1 MDALR
6 DVPRPEVSTESSR
19 ESLRDSTRDTIR
31 GLGAQFEARAVN
43 VAERIEVR
51 GIDPRLSNH
60 LPVTVAVGAGC
71 AMLFRSGAV
80 VFFAVDTVAQERFLH
95 DLTPRIHG
103 RYQVP
108 ESERATIRIGDAD
121 AVETDALV
129 IKESSI
135 ERMQVIAE
143 ILAKSVVL
151 ARNEQEI
158 GTAFDSI
165 EPLAVAMK
173 RAPRK
178 LPWRH
183 SDLVRHIGDAML
195 VEHQLVDRAEVLE
208 KPELLWD
215 RADLDRLYARLEDE
229 YEIRERHLV
238 LESKLSLVT
247 TAARTMLELNQA
259 RRSLNVEY
267 YILALIVVEVVLAL
281 YQIFRL

>member
-6 DVPRPEVSTESSR
+6 DVAPRPEASTEST
-19 ESLRDSTRDTIR
+19 RDSMRDSIR
-31 GLGAQFEARAVN
+31 DLGARFEARAVN
-43 VAERIEVR
+43 VAERIDVR

-60 LPVTVAVGAGC
+60 LPVTVAVGSGC

-80 VFFAVDTVAQERFLH
+80 VFFAVDTVAQERFQH
-95 DLTPRIHG
+95 DLGPRIHG
-103 RYQVP
+103 PYQVP

-121 AVETDALV
+121 AVEPDALV

-158 GTAFDSI
+158 GTAFDAI
-165 EPLAVAMK
+165 EPLAAEMK

-183 SDLVRHIGDAML
+183 SDLVRHIGEAML

-267 YILALIVVEVVLAL
+267 YILALILVEVVLAL

>member
-1 MDALR
+1 M
-6 DVPRPEVSTESSR
+6 
-19 ESLRDSTRDTIR
+19 DSTRDVSR
-31 GLGAQFEARAVN
+31 SQLASESVRDMGARFEARAIN
-43 VAERIEVR
+43 VADRVDVR
-51 GIDPRLSNH
+51 GIEPRLSTH
-60 LPVTVAVGAGC
+60 LPVTVAVGVGY

-80 VFFAVDTVAQERFLH
+80 VFFGVDTLAQDRFLH
-95 DLTPRIHG
+95 DLAPRMHG
-103 RYQVP
+103 RYEVP
-108 ESERATIRIGDAD
+108 EVERAVIRIGEAD
-121 AVETDALV
+121 FVEPDAL
-129 IKESSI
+129 ILKESSI
-135 ERMQVIAE
+135 ERLQVIAE

-158 GTAFDSI
+158 GTAFGAI
-165 EPLAVAMK
+165 EPLAMAMK

-183 SDLVRHIGDAML
+183 GDLVRHIGEAML
-195 VEHQLVDRAEVLE
+195 AEHQLVDRAEVLE

-267 YILALIVVEVVLAL
+267 YILALIVFEVVLAL
-281 YQIFRL
+281 YQIVRL

>member
-1 MDALR
+1 MDAIR
-6 DVPRPEVSTESSR
+6 DVSPRPELASDSIR
-19 ESLRDSTRDTIR
+19 EIGPR
-31 GLGAQFEARAVN
+31 FEARAVN
-43 VAERIEVR
+43 VAERIDVR
-51 GIDPRLSNH
+51 GLDPRLSNR
-60 LPVTVAVGAGC
+60 LPVTVAVGTGC

-80 VFFAVDTVAQERFLH
+80 VFFGVDTVAQERFLH
-95 DLTPRIHG
+95 DLAPRIHSP
-103 RYQVP
+103 YTEP

-121 AVETDALV
+121 SVDPDALIV
-129 IKESSI
+129 KESSV
-135 ERMQVIAE
+135 ERLQVIAE

-158 GTAFDSI
+158 GAAFGAI
-165 EPLAVAMK
+165 EPLAVQMK
-173 RAPRK
+173 RSPRR

-215 RADLDRLYARLEDE
+215 RPDLDRLYARLEDE

-247 TAARTMLELNQA
+247 TAARTMLELTQA

-267 YILALIVVEVVLAL
+267 YIFVLIVIEVVLAT
-281 YQIFRL
+281 YQIFRP

>member
-1 MDALR
+1 MDAIR
-6 DVPRPEVSTESSR
+6 DLGARPEIPQDSI
-19 ESLRDSTRDTIR
+19 RDMGPR
-31 GLGAQFEARAVN
+31 FEARAVN
-43 VAERIEVR
+43 IADRIDVR
-51 GIDPRLSNH
+51 GIDPRLSNR
-60 LPVTVAVGAGC
+60 LPVTVAVDTGC
-71 AMLFRSGAV
+71 AMLFRAGAV
-80 VFFAVDTVAQERFLH
+80 VFFGVDTLAQERFLH

-103 RYQVP
+103 RYAVP

-121 AVETDALV
+121 SVEPDALIV
-129 IKESSI
+129 KESSI

-158 GTAFDSI
+158 VTAFAAI
-165 EPLAVAMK
+165 EPLAVQMK
-173 RAPRK
+173 RAPRR

-183 SDLVRHIGDAML
+183 SDLVRHIGEAML
-195 VEHQLVDRAEVLE
+195 VEHELVDRAEVLE
-208 KPELLWD
+208 KPELLWE

-247 TAARTMLELNQA
+247 TAARTMLELTQA

-267 YILALIVVEVVLAL
+267 YIFALILFEVALAL
-281 YQIFRL
+281 YQIFRP

>member
-1 MDALR
+1 MDASR
-6 DVPRPEVSTESSR
+6 DASPRPEAAPESIR
-19 ESLRDSTRDTIR
+19 E
-31 GLGAQFEARAVN
+31 LGGRFEARAVN
-43 VAERIEVR
+43 VAERIDVR
-51 GIDPRLSNH
+51 GVDPRLSSH
-60 LPVTVAVGAGC
+60 LPVTVAVGPGC

-80 VFFAVDTVAQERFLH
+80 VFFGVDTVAQERFLH
-95 DLTPRIHG
+95 DLAPRIHG
-103 RYQVP
+103 RYATQ
-108 ESERATIRIGDAD
+108 ESERATIRLADAD
-121 AVETDALV
+121 AVEPDAL
-129 IKESSI
+129 ILKESSI
-135 ERMQVIAE
+135 DRLQVIAE

-158 GTAFDSI
+158 GAAFDSI
-165 EPLAVAMK
+165 EPLAGQMK
-173 RAPRK
+173 RSPRK

-183 SDLVRHIGDAML
+183 SDLVRHIGEAML

-215 RADLDRLYARLEDE
+215 RPDLDRLYARLEDE

-267 YILALIVVEVVLAL
+267 YIVALIVFEIVIAL
-281 YQIFRL
+281 YQMFRP

>member
-1 MDALR
+1 MDALQQLPPGP
-6 DVPRPEVSTESSR
+6 DASTESR
-19 ESLRDSTRDTIR
+19 EAPRDSIRD
-31 GLGAQFEARAVN
+31 LGPRFEARAIN
-43 VAERIEVR
+43 VAERIDVR
-51 GIDPRLSNH
+51 GLDPRLSSH
-60 LPVTVAVGAGC
+60 LPVTVAVGSGC

-80 VFFAVDTVAQERFLH
+80 VFFAVDAVAQERFLH
-95 DLTPRIHG
+95 DLTPRIRG

-108 ESERATIRIGDAD
+108 ETERATIRIGDAD
-121 AVETDALV
+121 SVEPDAL
-129 IKESSI
+129 ILKESSI
-135 ERMQVIAE
+135 DRMQVIAE

-158 GTAFDSI
+158 GTAFDAI

-173 RAPRK
+173 RAPRR
-178 LPWRH
+178 LPWHHR
-183 SDLVRHIGDAML
+183 DLVRHIGDAML

-215 RADLDRLYARLEDE
+215 RGDLDRMYARLEDE

-247 TAARTMLELNQA
+247 TAARTMLELTQA

>member
-1 MDALR
+1 MSTDRAS
-6 DVPRPEVSTESSR
+6 DVIARLGTRFEVRAIHVGENIDVRSVEPRLSPQLPV
-19 ESLRDSTRDTIR
+19 I
-31 GLGAQFEARAVN
+31 
-43 VAERIEVR
+43 IEVAPAGCAVLLR
-51 GIDPRLSNH
+51 GGAAILFGIDPIQ
-60 LPVTVAVGAGC
+60 
-71 AMLFRSGAV
+71 
-80 VFFAVDTVAQERFLH
+80 QERFIA
-95 DLTPRIHG
+95 DLGPRIYQ
-103 RYQVP
+103 RYETL
-108 ESERATIRIGDAD
+108 ESERAMIRVGDPEG
-121 AVETDALV
+121 VEPDALV
-129 IKESSI
+129 LKEVTI
-135 ERMQVIAE
+135 ERLQVIAE

-158 GTAFDSI
+158 RVAFDSI
-165 EPLAVAMK
+165 EPLAAQMK
-173 RAPRK
+173 AAPRR

-183 SDLVRHIGDAML
+183 RDLVRHIGEAML

-229 YEIRERHLV
+229 YEIRERYLV

-281 YQIFRL
+281 YQIFRG

>member
-6 DVPRPEVSTESSR
+6 DVPRPEVSTEPIR
-19 ESLRDSTRDTIR
+19 ESVRDTIR
-31 GLGAQFEARAVN
+31 DLGAPFEARAVN

-80 VFFAVDTVAQERFLH
+80 VFFAVDAVAQERFLH
-95 DLTPRIHG
+95 DLAPRIHG
-103 RYQVP
+103 HYRVP
-108 ESERATIRIGDAD
+108 ETERATIRIGDAD
-121 AVETDALV
+121 AVEPDALV
-129 IKESSI
+129 LKESSI

-158 GTAFDSI
+158 GTAFDAI